1 MSSTDKCNLLKLKHT
16 GQHAIYSARIQ
27 INSRV
32 YNDHPVMF
40 VFCKQHVEELRTNYY
55 VNPGQGLADEI
66 VDYEG
71 RMKLNSPENSEER
84 KKVTRQC
91 GLLRHVSPPPPPPT
105 QKSHKDH
112 VCRNFPLDITLASS
126 YLKGSETSVSKSCLC
141 QGVILLRRM
150 L

>member
-27 INSRV
+27 INPRV

-105 QKSHKDH
+105 QSLTKIMS
-112 VCRNFPLDITLASS
+112 V
-126 YLKGSETSVSKSCLC
+126 ETSHLISHWLQVTSRAQRHL
-141 QGVILLRRM
+141 
-150 L
+150 

>member
-1 MSSTDKCNLLKLKHT
+1 MSSTDKCNLLKLKYT

-27 INSRV
+27 INPRV

-71 RMKLNSPENSEER
+71 RMKLNSHRKFRR
-84 KKVTRQC
+84 KKESNKTVWLTPTRIPPATE
-91 GLLRHVSPPPPPPT
+91 VS
-105 QKSHKDH
+105 Q
-112 VCRNFPLDITLASS
+112 R
-126 YLKGSETSVSKSCLC
+126 SCL
-141 QGVILLRRM
+141 
-150 L
+150 

>member
-1 MSSTDKCNLLKLKHT
+1 
-16 GQHAIYSARIQ
+16 
-27 INSRV
+27 
-32 YNDHPVMF
+32 MF
-40 VFCKQHVEELRTNYY
+40 VFWEQHVEELRTNYY

-71 RMKLNSPENSEER
+71 RMKLNLHRKFRR

-91 GLLRHVSPPPPPPT
+91 GFLRHVTLSPL

-112 VCRNFPLDITLASS
+112 VCRNFPLHITLASS
-126 YLKGSETSVSKSCLC
+126 YLKGSETFVSKSCLC
-141 QGVILLRRM
+141 QGVTLLRRM